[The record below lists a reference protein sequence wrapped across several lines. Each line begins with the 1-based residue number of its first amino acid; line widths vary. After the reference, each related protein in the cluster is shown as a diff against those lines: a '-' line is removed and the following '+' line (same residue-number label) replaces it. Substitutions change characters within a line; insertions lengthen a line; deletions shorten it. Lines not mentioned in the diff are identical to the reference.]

1 MLSKA
6 FVDDPVMLWLMH
18 DTGAHGSPE
27 MDRARFMFLNSLF
40 KAAILNQGL
49 FVEAEDFASCAL
61 VMPPGHNCDNP
72 WTMIQ
77 AGIIPALW
85 TVGFAGMKVCCL
97 LRLSYALVSYN

>member
-18 DTGAHGSPE
+18 DTGAPGSPE
-27 MDRARFMFLNSLF
+27 MDRARFMFLSSLF
-40 KAAILNQGL
+40 KAATLNKGL
-49 FVEAEDFASCAL
+49 FVEADDFASCAL
-61 VMPPGHNCDNP
+61 VMPPGHNADNP

-85 TVGFAGMKVCCL
+85 TVGFAGMKVCC
-97 LRLSYALVSYN
+97 RRGV